1 MPSGHIGNLAGMR
14 ADQIQA
20 RAVAKIV
27 LVALFWAGV
36 AVLVA
41 IALLHTRTTLQWVA
55 AAVFL
60 ALALDP
66 AVNLVQRAWPGEG
79 KMPRVLGILLVYLA
93 GFAALVFLVL
103 QVFPPIVHDIEG
115 LAHKL
120 PRYVHDFEDWANNNK
135 QFQDLNSKYQITAKL
150 SQEAATL
157 PSHLSSGAS
166 TIGSFTVSISEHLLA
181 ALTIIALTFFL
192 LLDGSGMVQRG
203 TGRLPE
209 LQRDRGRRIAA
220 RVAEVV
226 KAYVSVNLL
235 LAIAAGFLTWGFL
248 QAEGFHLAVPLA
260 VLVAFLDLIPLIG
273 LTVGG
278 FSVFAVLMIDGGPGD
293 AIVWLILFLVYQQA
307 QDRVIQP
314 ILYKG
319 GALKVTPAVAIVAV
333 IVGAELAGV
342 LGALLAIPAA
352 ASLGVVIDELVLSG
366 PPGGAAEPEPGK
378 ELSPALP
385 ERLAAGAGEA
395 LLGSPLL
402 PVLVEELRP
411 DRVRLA
417 QPEPAHQSGDRHED
431 APDRHAELLLS
442 GIEEGEDDAHQP
454 DGADDGLD
462 LIGDLRGHFDPAAQA
477 DQQHARDGRGDDHR
491 VDRPPALLLPV
502 DVLQVEPECE
512 FVEREPRPDPE
523 EHRDDLPPRAV
534 RRDRDGD

>member
-1 MPSGHIGNLAGMR
+1 MR

-27 LVALFWAGV
+27 LVALFWGGV
-36 AVLVA
+36 AVLLA

-66 AVNLVQRAWPGEG
+66 AVNLFQRAWPGDG
-79 KMPRVLGILLVYLA
+79 KMPRVLAILLVYVVGL
-93 GFAALVFLVL
+93 AALIFLIL

-120 PRYVHDFEDWANNNK
+120 PRYVHDFEDWANNNQ
-135 QFQDLNSKYQITAKL
+135 QFQDLNSKYHITMKL
-150 SQEAATL
+150 TQEASTL

-166 TIGSFTVSISEHLLA
+166 TIGSFTVSILEHLLA

-203 TGRLPE
+203 TGRLPD

-293 AIVWLILFLVYQQA
+293 AIVWLILFLIYQQA

-314 ILYKG
+314 LLYKG
-319 GALKVTPAVAIVAV
+319 GALKVNPAVAIVAV
-333 IVGAELAGV
+333 IVGAELAGI
-342 LGALLAIPAA
+342 LGALLAIPVA

-378 ELSPALP
+378 
-385 ERLAAGAGEA
+385 
-395 LLGSPLL
+395 
-402 PVLVEELRP
+402 
-411 DRVRLA
+411 
-417 QPEPAHQSGDRHED
+417 
-431 APDRHAELLLS
+431 
-442 GIEEGEDDAHQP
+442 
-454 DGADDGLD
+454 
-462 LIGDLRGHFDPAAQA
+462 
-477 DQQHARDGRGDDHR
+477 
-491 VDRPPALLLPV
+491 
-502 DVLQVEPECE
+502 
-512 FVEREPRPDPE
+512 
-523 EHRDDLPPRAV
+523 
-534 RRDRDGD
+534 